1 MSQALSV
8 LPSVVSSLVFL
19 SQMGVG
25 KGSQEKTGVTFGGTS
40 LSLPGTELLNLV
52 PLICSL
58 WGFDRFCLKDKCPA
72 APKKS
77 SSQTFQNLWCLLVLL
92 QWCSKWRKIPLHSE
106 KSLLKLCAIY
116 RSSQVDYSHDS
127 VPQNCDLAFVFSLTW
142 CWVSL
147 PILTLQSSCVSLVLV
162 II

>member
-25 KGSQEKTGVTFGGTS
+25 KGSQEKTGVTFWGTS

-52 PLICSL
+52 LLICSL

-106 KSLLKLCAIY
+106 KILLKLCAIY
-116 RSSQVDYSHDS
+116 RSSQVMTQSPKIVTWRLYFHSRGAEWVCPSLRFNHH
-127 VPQNCDLAFVFSLTW
+127 VFHL
-142 CWVSL
+142 C
-147 PILTLQSSCVSLVLV
+147 
-162 II
+162 